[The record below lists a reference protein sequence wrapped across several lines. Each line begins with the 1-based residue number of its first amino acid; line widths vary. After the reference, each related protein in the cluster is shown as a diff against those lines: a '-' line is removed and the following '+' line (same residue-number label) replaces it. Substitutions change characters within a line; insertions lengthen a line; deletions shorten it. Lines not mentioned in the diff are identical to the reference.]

1 MAPKILSKLFSKQT
15 RNETKLSINSS
26 INESFDSTKN
36 DFLFNEKV
44 DEKKVYKNV
53 NEFKTNLL
61 INNNS
66 NEENNQNSEIKH
78 SINEEIDPKLIQT
91 KRMST
96 LSASSS
102 TTFSS
107 TSSKSKL
114 STKTTNSLKTVTNNE
129 SNQWPKVGVL
139 LFNNFGQCGY
149 QYLPTIIQQKLLP
162 IISSKSVHNNYNNSF
177 ETIICEMIFGSVALN
192 FCAKNSSK
200 MHKLS
205 DDLFMTSFIFNID
218 YTNGK
223 YLLKNFIFYCFDSIP
238 MKIVRKSFSF
248 EMK

>member
-1 MAPKILSKLFSKQT
+1 MAPKLWSKLFSKQT

-36 DFLFNEKV
+36 DYLFNEKV
-44 DEKKVYKNV
+44 DENFVHKNV
-53 NEFKTNLL
+53 NEIKTNLL

-66 NEENNQNSEIKH
+66 NEQNNQNSQ
-78 SINEEIDPKLIQT
+78 SINEEIDPKFIQT

-96 LSASSS
+96 HSVTS
-102 TTFSS
+102 TTTTSSS

-114 STKTTNSLKTVTNNE
+114 STKTSNSLKTVINNE
-129 SNQWPKVGVL
+129 SNQWPKVGIL

-149 QYLPTIIQQKLLP
+149 QYLPTIIQQKLFP
-162 IISSKSVHNNYNNSF
+162 IISSKSVHNNCNNSNNNNNSF

-218 YTNGK
+218 YSNGK
-223 YLLKNFIFYCFDSIP
+223 CLSINFIYYCFVSIP
-238 MKIVRKSFSF
+238 IKIVV
-248 EMK
+248 